1 MDILLKAVQ
10 ALLNMGAVALLP
22 IMICILGLV
31 FRMKFGASLK
41 AGLMVGIGFQGLSLT
56 VGLLTTTIQPIT
68 EYYQK
73 MGSGFTAAD
82 IGFAAVGGASWTV
95 PFAPIAVPLIV
106 IANFILLRAGLT
118 KVLNVDI
125 WNYIH
130 LLIPGALAY
139 ALWGNALLGLA
150 ITVGLSIAA
159 LYAGQAIAH
168 HWQDFFGLDGTTC
181 STLSFTTFM
190 YPLSWAVNKLVDH
203 IPGIKD
209 IDIDMKKLEEKLGF
223 FGDPAFV
230 GLIVGIFL
238 GLLTRQAPTTVFGI
252 GMGIASVLILIPR
265 MVSIMMEG
273 LTPIGNAASAYMKK
287 HMGEDA
293 ELFIGMDVA
302 LGLGDPACI
311 TCTAICIPITILF
324 AFIIPNMVYF
334 PIGLLGIVCYTT
346 VMCVLASKGNLLRSL
361 ICSITSMFLIT
372 FFVNMFVP
380 ECTKMLSVTGLKIQG
395 LVADGSFGYNLG
407 TVIICFISK
416 LFGM

>member
-1 MDILLKAVQ
+1 
-10 ALLNMGAVALLP
+10 
-22 IMICILGLV
+22 
-31 FRMKFGASLK
+31 
-41 AGLMVGIGFQGLSLT
+41 
-56 VGLLTTTIQPIT
+56 
-68 EYYQK
+68 
-73 MGSGFTAAD
+73 
-82 IGFAAVGGASWTV
+82 
-95 PFAPIAVPLIV
+95 
-106 IANFILLRAGLT
+106 
-118 KVLNVDI
+118 
-125 WNYIH
+125 
-130 LLIPGALAY
+130 
-139 ALWGNALLGLA
+139 
-150 ITVGLSIAA
+150 
-159 LYAGQAIAH
+159 
-168 HWQDFFGLDGTTC
+168 
-181 STLSFTTFM
+181 
-190 YPLSWAVNKLVDH
+190 
-203 IPGIKD
+203 
-209 IDIDMKKLEEKLGF
+209 
-223 FGDPAFV
+223 
-230 GLIVGIFL
+230 
-238 GLLTRQAPTTVFGI
+238 
-252 GMGIASVLILIPR
+252 MGIASVLILIPR

-361 ICSITSMFLIT
+361 VCSIASMFLIT

-395 LVADGSFGYNLG
+395 MVADGSFGYNLG

>member
-56 VGLLTTTIQPIT
+56 VGLLTATIEPIT
-68 EYYQK
+68 QYYQK

-130 LLIPGALAY
+130 FLIPGALAY
-139 ALWGNALLGLA
+139 ALWGNAVLGLA

-168 HWQDFFGLDGTTC
+168 KWQDFFGLDGTTC

-190 YPLSWAVNKLVDH
+190 YPLSWVINKLIDH
-203 IPGIKD
+203 IPGVKD
-209 IDIDMKKLEEKLGF
+209 IDIDMK
-223 FGDPAFV
+223 
-230 GLIVGIFL
+230 
-238 GLLTRQAPTTVFGI
+238 
-252 GMGIASVLILIPR
+252 SW
-265 MVSIMMEG
+265 
-273 LTPIGNAASAYMKK
+273 KK
-287 HMGEDA
+287 
-293 ELFIGMDVA
+293 
-302 LGLGDPACI
+302 
-311 TCTAICIPITILF
+311 
-324 AFIIPNMVYF
+324 
-334 PIGLLGIVCYTT
+334 
-346 VMCVLASKGNLLRSL
+346 S
-361 ICSITSMFLIT
+361 
-372 FFVNMFVP
+372 
-380 ECTKMLSVTGLKIQG
+380 
-395 LVADGSFGYNLG
+395 
-407 TVIICFISK
+407 
-416 LFGM
+416 

>member
-56 VGLLTTTIQPIT
+56 VGLLTATIEPIT
-68 EYYQK
+68 QYYQK

-130 LLIPGALAY
+130 FLIPGALAY
-139 ALWGNALLGLA
+139 ALWGNAVLGLA

-168 HWQDFFGLDGTTC
+168 KWQDFFGLDGTTC
-181 STLSFTTFM
+181 STLSFTTSVM
-190 YPLSWAVNKLVDH
+190 MTTIAENEAAIGYISLGSLNDTVKALKIDGAEPSTENVKNKTYKIVRPFN
-203 IPGIKD
+203 IVTNE
-209 IDIDMKKLEEKLGF
+209 KKLSN
-223 FGDPAFV
+223 
-230 GLIVGIFL
+230 
-238 GLLTRQAPTTVFGI
+238 QAKDFMKFIMSKEGQEVVADNGYITVDDK
-252 GMGIASVLILIPR
+252 
-265 MVSIMMEG
+265 
-273 LTPIGNAASAYMKK
+273 ASAYKAAGAKGKIVVAGSSSVTPVMEKLK
-287 HMGEDA
+287 EAYTALNKDVKIEVQQSDSTTGVTSTVDGVCD
-293 ELFIGMDVA
+293 IGMA
-302 LGLGDPACI
+302 SRE
-311 TCTAICIPITILF
+311 
-324 AFIIPNMVYF
+324 
-334 PIGLLGIVCYTT
+334 
-346 VMCVLASKGNLLRSL
+346 LADSEVKKG
-361 ICSITSMFLIT
+361 
-372 FFVNMFVP
+372 VKP
-380 ECTKMLSVTGLKIQG
+380 
-395 LVADGSFGYNLG
+395 
-407 TVIICFISK
+407 TVIAQDGIAVIVNKKNEVSELESDQIKGIFTGEVISWGDVK
-416 LFGM
+416 

>member
-56 VGLLTTTIQPIT
+56 VGLLTATIEPIT
-68 EYYQK
+68 QYYQK

-130 LLIPGALAY
+130 FLIPGALAY
-139 ALWGNALLGLA
+139 ALWGNAVLGLA

-168 HWQDFFGLDGTTC
+168 KWQGFFGLDGTTC

-190 YPLSWAVNKLVDH
+190 YPLSWVINKLIDH
-203 IPGIKD
+203 IPGVKD

-238 GLLTRQAPTTVFGI
+238 GLLTRQAPTTIFGI
-252 GMGIASVLILIPR
+252 GMGIASVYGGGMFNIFLLRQFIRTIPKELDEAAFVDGAGHWAVFTQIILPLSKPSLTCVGLFTFLNSWNDLINPLIYLN
-265 MVSIMMEG
+265 SDKKYTIQLG
-273 LTPIGNAASAYMKK
+273 LRT
-287 HMGEDA
+287 
-293 ELFIGMDVA
+293 FIGYFNAEWHLMMA
-302 LGLGDPACI
+302 AAC
-311 TCTAICIPITILF
+311 A
-324 AFIIPNMVYF
+324 AIIPVVLVFLVGQKYF
-334 PIGLLGIVCYTT
+334 VEGIAT
-346 VMCVLASKGNLLRSL
+346 
-361 ICSITSMFLIT
+361 
-372 FFVNMFVP
+372 
-380 ECTKMLSVTGLKIQG
+380 TGLKG
-395 LVADGSFGYNLG
+395 
-407 TVIICFISK
+407 
-416 LFGM
+416 